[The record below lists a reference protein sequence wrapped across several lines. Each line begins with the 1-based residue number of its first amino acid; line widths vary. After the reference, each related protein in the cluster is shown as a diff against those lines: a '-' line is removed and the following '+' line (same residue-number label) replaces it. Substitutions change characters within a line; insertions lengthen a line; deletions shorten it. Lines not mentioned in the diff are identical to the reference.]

1 MLAARRGRMT
11 WQRRVF
17 ARVLSHDLTTFVVPG
32 LEVAHAAGLDLEAAG
47 LTPVATPRHA
57 VVLLLV
63 GEVPEE
69 LARAAAVVYGQM
81 PRPRTMLAIGADQSP
96 LLPPAAVEAVTTQ
109 EDLVAAVRRLRTVL
123 AQDSWPAETSASAVE
138 PQPEPRADAEQHAER
153 PGGYQP
159 PSGNGSMESQDDHQ
173 MRHDHA
179 HLPASEAV
187 QTPPTAAEHDAS
199 HHGMDHSSHGSAEQP
214 GGGHEHMQHGDGGFM
229 SMAMMTQDL
238 PRSPDGL
245 PMEWLTVPFGPL
257 FPGLPAGL
265 AITFT
270 LDGDTVVQTSMAHG
284 TMDRDRTRAWP
295 GPISAFPARFA
306 RLDPLATDAY
316 RVLAIRALDAAGGV
330 PDDRSLACDR
340 IGALERQ
347 RALSH
352 LVWLASFSWLIG
364 DRWLRARAISLHQRL
379 RTAPDVTA
387 IARLRPEIARF
398 VDRALA
404 NLPLRRRLTGV
415 GSFEEADTAP
425 LLGPVARAAGREED
439 ARQDDQLYRD
449 LGFTPIV
456 GAGAGADAWS
466 CLTVRLAEIRQ
477 SLDLIG
483 AAGVL
488 SGADPTVPPTLT
500 GIGMATVETPR
511 GRATL
516 RLTIS
521 GGVVQAV
528 DLDAPSPHNLA
539 LLQPVTAGGEVSDAL
554 AGVAALDIS
563 PWELGR

>member
-1 MLAARRGRMT
+1 MVAARPGRMT
-11 WQRRVF
+11 WERRVF
-17 ARVLSHDLTTFVVPG
+17 ARLLSHDLTTFVVPG
-32 LEVAHAAGLDLEAAG
+32 LEVAHAAGLDPEAAG

-69 LARAAAVVYGQM
+69 LARAAAAVYGQM
-81 PRPRTMLAIGADQSP
+81 PRPRSVLAIGADRSP
-96 LLPPAAVEAVTTQ
+96 LLPPAAVAAAATQ
-109 EDLVAAVRRLRTVL
+109 EDLVAAVRQLRTVL
-123 AQDSWPAETSASAVE
+123 AQDAWPAETSASAVE
-138 PQPEPRADAEQHAER
+138 QQPEPRADAEQHAGH
-153 PGGYQP
+153 PGVHEL
-159 PSGNGSMESQDDHQ
+159 PSGNGTMEGQDDHQ

-179 HLPASEAV
+179 HPSASEAV
-187 QTPPTAAEHDAS
+187 QTPPVAAEHDAS

-214 GGGHEHMQHGDGGFM
+214 GAGHEHMQHGDGGGM

-257 FPGLPAGL
+257 FPGLPGGL
-265 AITFT
+265 ALTFT
-270 LDGDTVVQTSMAHG
+270 LDGDTVVQTSMARG
-284 TMDRDRTRAWP
+284 TMKRDLTRAWQ
-295 GPISAFPARFA
+295 GPLSTFPARFA
-306 RLDPLATDAY
+306 RLDPLAADAY
-316 RVLAIRALDAAGGV
+316 RLLAARALDGAGGV
-330 PDDRSLACDR
+330 SVDRSLACGR

-364 DRWLRARAISLHQRL
+364 DRWLRARAISLQHHL
-379 RTAPDVTA
+379 RTASDMPA
-387 IARLRPEIARF
+387 ILRLRPEIVRF

-404 NLPLRRRLTGV
+404 NLPLRRRLRGV
-415 GSFEEADTAP
+415 GSFAEADTAT
-425 LLGPVARAAGREED
+425 LRGPVARAAGRAED

-449 LGFTPIV
+449 LGFTPV
-456 GAGAGADAWS
+456 LGTGADAWS

-477 SLDLIG
+477 SLDLIA
-483 AAGVL
+483 AAGAL
-488 SGADPTVPPTLT
+488 SAAEPTPPHT
-500 GIGMATVETPR
+500 GTGTGVATVETPR

-516 RLTIS
+516 HLTIS
-521 GGVVQAV
+521 DGAVQAV

-539 LLQPVTAGGEVSDAL
+539 LLETVTARHELSDAL